1 MHTTSIKTS
10 SKKIGLALVLAPSA
24 LLFLLAGVASAQ
36 AVKAKPDNLAKI
48 ETHYMDTRLA
58 LNAEQRHQ
66 VQKVN
71 LHYAKK
77 LEPVMKDS
85 SDTPARAKKIAAL
98 EKERDGKLKGVL
110 TADQFSRYM
119 EVKSDMGDYV
129 REQLR
134 EEEGKA
140 H

>member
-1 MHTTSIKTS
+1 MHTTSTKTS
-10 SKKIGLALVLAPSA
+10 TKMIRLALVLASSA
-24 LLFLLAGVASAQ
+24 LLFVVAGAASAQ
-36 AVKAKPDNLAKI
+36 AVKTKPDNLAKI
-48 ETHYMDTRLA
+48 ETHYMDTRLS

-66 VQKVN
+66 VHKVN
-71 LHYAKK
+71 LHYAKQ

-110 TADQFSRYM
+110 TSGQFSRYM

-134 EEEGKA
+134 EEAGKS